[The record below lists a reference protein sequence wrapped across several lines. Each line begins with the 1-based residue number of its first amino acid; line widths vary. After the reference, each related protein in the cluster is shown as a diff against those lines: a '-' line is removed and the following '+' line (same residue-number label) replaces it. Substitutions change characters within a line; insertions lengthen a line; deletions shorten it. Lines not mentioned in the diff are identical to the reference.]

1 MSFPVVPGR
10 ILPTR
15 LDATDAGLRL
25 SKATAFLQLLKAKGC
40 LVVFWGSGLGMSSHS
55 SRGHGGISASLFS
68 QGVMAH
74 GLNTSALEVS
84 LQETIL
90 SNGAMCNAALR
101 TRREETVIHPLL
113 CGFADRPEI
122 LLPQLS
128 TQLPKVLSS
137 HHFTWNSGK

>member
-15 LDATDAGLRL
+15 LDATDAELRL
-25 SKATAFLQLLKAKGC
+25 SKATAFQLLKAKGC
-40 LVVFWGSGLGMSSHS
+40 LVIFWGSALGMSSHS

-68 QGVMAH
+68 QGAMAH
-74 GLNTSALEVS
+74 GLKTSALEVS
-84 LQETIL
+84 LQETVL
-90 SNGAMCNAALR
+90 SNSAMCNAALR
-101 TRREETVIHPLL
+101 TRCEETVIHPLL
-113 CGFADRPEI
+113 CGFADRLEI